1 MTDSPASHSH
11 PLSLW
16 VVMATMLGGNGT
28 ELMSDAARIRADEKA
43 KKKEREK
50 LEAKVGKRPHGGPF
64 HRLKHMFKGDR
75 PELL

>member
-1 MTDSPASHSH
+1 MADSPASHSH

-16 VVMATMLGGNGT
+16 VVMATMLGGNGS

-50 LEAKVGKRPHGGPF
+50 VQAKEGKHQGEGPF
-64 HRLKHMFKGDR
+64 RRFKHMFKSD
-75 PELL
+75 